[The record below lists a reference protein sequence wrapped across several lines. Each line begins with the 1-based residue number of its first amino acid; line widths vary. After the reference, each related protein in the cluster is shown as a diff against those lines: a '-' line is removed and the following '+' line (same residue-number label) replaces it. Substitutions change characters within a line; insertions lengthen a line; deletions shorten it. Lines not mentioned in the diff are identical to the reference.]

1 MPAEKRDVIGA
12 IRSAQQEVEGLVSAT
27 PESAWSKQAYEQG
40 WNAKQLLCHIASTS
54 RIAGFLI
61 SMAKAPGSGGM
72 GADFDI
78 DAFNAQQVAARQDKP
93 IAEVLEEV
101 CGNCQRDIE
110 SVENTPDDLL
120 AQHFRAPWDMEGPLG
135 DVIVGSVEEHFMMHV
150 RDLAKAVS

>member
-1 MPAEKRDVIGA
+1 MPTEKRDVIGA
-12 IRSAQQEVEGLVSAT
+12 IRSAQQEVEGLVSST

-93 IAEVLEEV
+93 IAEVLEEL

>member
-12 IRSAQQEVEGLVSAT
+12 IRSAQQEVEGLVSST

-40 WNAKQLLCHIASTS
+40 WNARQLLCHIASTS

-101 CGNCQRDIE
+101 RGNCQRDIE

-135 DVIVGSVEEHFMMHV
+135 DVIVGSVEGHFMMHV
-150 RDLAKAVS
+150 RELAKAVS